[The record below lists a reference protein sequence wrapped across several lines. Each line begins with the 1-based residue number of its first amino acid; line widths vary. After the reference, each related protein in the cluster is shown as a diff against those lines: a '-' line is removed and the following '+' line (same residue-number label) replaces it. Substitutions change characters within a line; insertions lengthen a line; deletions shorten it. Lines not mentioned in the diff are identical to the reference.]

1 MADNNN
7 LPSTINGDG
16 RKFISLLKNY
26 LADISD
32 VVNDIYTVL
41 GIDETTVLE
50 IQEYIKN
57 INVVEKKVVGN
68 VTLEVSWN
76 KDDIIQYAG
85 VNILVK
91 EKAEYYTGDW
101 EDVEVSR
108 TYKTGKVTQFTL
120 ENISVGH
127 SYQITVLGRNTK
139 GAVSKSGSS
148 PSVEYYVSPNDHTPL
163 MPYDFTVV
171 FDKRGAYWSWKQRDN
186 SGTQWTELRLDDNAG
201 MEYNRLDITTD
212 LYSVAI
218 PTVRVGKAY
227 LYNKGIGN
235 AYTAPAIVDYNK
247 AIPPAP
253 NNIVVTKFY
262 EGLNITFDIIPENCN
277 GANIYINNE
286 VHHVTSNV
294 FTFNCSTGEYIIKV
308 CYTDV
313 FGEGEMSLPVN
324 ESTVEEIPPNAVHV
338 TDQTV
343 FDDGVIVAK
352 YIGDKQVVGT
362 KIQDGAIS
370 TDKLSANAVTAGKIS
385 ANAVTAGTIAAGAVT
400 TATMEANSIN
410 GDRIIANTITG
421 DKIIANSISG
431 DKIAANSISGDK
443 IQAGSID
450 ADKMNVDKL
459 SSITAN
465 VGDLHGG
472 TITGGTIVGST
483 IRNEAGSFS
492 VSSDGNIIGANITG
506 SRIDASSV
514 YSGGVQLKNTIFINR
529 HVRSGERI
537 VLPDGYSFDRCLI
550 FITNNW
556 MVSTPVYKLKG
567 RYFSD
572 DDMNRIHD
580 FNNTYSTYWNNRP
593 ANGYMDSLQGGHWLH
608 GEPLSCPIFF
618 MSGQLP
624 FKPPFVVTN
633 SIIRGNVTSD
643 GQSFHGCGITTEGYF
658 FYFENNGYYGYYGEA
673 DVLIVAFW

>member
-26 LADISD
+26 LTDISD

-41 GIDETTVLE
+41 GTDESTVLE
-50 IQEYIKN
+50 IEEYIKN

-91 EKAEYYTGDW
+91 ENTEYYTGDW

-139 GAVSKSGSS
+139 GAISKSSNS

-212 LYSVAI
+212 LYSVAV

-247 AIPPAP
+247 AVPPAP

-262 EGLNITFDIIPENCN
+262 EGLKITFDIIPENCN

-308 CYTDV
+308 CYTDI

-352 YIGDKQVVGT
+352 YIGDQQVVGT
-362 KIQDGAIS
+362 KIADGAIS

-385 ANAVTAGTIAAGAVT
+385 ANAVTSGTIAAGAVT
-400 TATMEANSIN
+400 TETMDANSIN

-450 ADKMNVDKL
+450 ADKIKAGVVDASKLNV
-459 SSITAN
+459 SSLDAITAN
-465 VGDLHGG
+465 VGNLTGG
-472 TITGGTIVGST
+472 TITGGTFK
-483 IRNEAGSFS
+483 NENGSFS
-492 VSSDGNIIGANITG
+492 IDPNGNIIGANITG
-506 SRIDASSV
+506 SRVDASNI
-514 YSGGVQLKNTIFINR
+514 YSGGQQLKNTFFMST
-529 HVRSGERI
+529 HVRSGEKI
-537 VLPDGYSFDRCLI
+537 ELPEGYHFDRCLFFVTRTEI
-550 FITNNW
+550 NRNK
-556 MVSTPVYKLKG
+556 VYG
-567 RYFSD
+567 NSGSYFSPE
-572 DDMNRIHD
+572 DMTRINN
-580 FNNTYSTYWNNRP
+580 FNYTYSTYLNSRP
-593 ANGYMDSLQGGHWLH
+593 ANGDMDNLQGVGWLH
-608 GEPLSCPIFF
+608 GSPIEDRVLFMNEPATFPA
-618 MSGQLP
+618 
-624 FKPPFVVTN
+624 FKYEGTGRTFQN
-633 SIIRGNVTSD
+633 
-643 GQSFHGCGITTEGYF
+643 FGITTEGYF
-658 FYFENNGYYGYYGEA
+658 VYFKNNGYDGYYGSA
-673 DVLIVAFW
+673 DILIIAFW

>member
-41 GIDETTVLE
+41 GTDESTVLE
-50 IQEYIKN
+50 IEEYIKN

-68 VTLEVSWN
+68 VTLDVSWN

-91 EKAEYYTGDW
+91 ESTEYYTGDW

-139 GAVSKSGSS
+139 GAISKLGSS

-186 SGTQWTELRLDDNAG
+186 NGTQWTELRLDDNAG

-212 LYSVAI
+212 LYSVAV

-247 AIPPAP
+247 AVPPAP

-262 EGLNITFDIIPENCN
+262 EGLKITFDIIPENCN

-308 CYTDV
+308 CYTDI

-385 ANAVTAGTIAAGAVT
+385 ANAVTAGTIATGAVT
-400 TATMEANSIN
+400 TETMDANSIN

-450 ADKMNVDKL
+450 ADKIQAGSISGDKLNVNSL
-459 SSITAN
+459 SSI
-465 VGDLHGG
+465 
-472 TITGGTIVGST
+472 S
-483 IRNEAGSFS
+483 
-492 VSSDGNIIGANITG
+492 ANIGTLRTATTG
-506 SRIDASSV
+506 ARTEIRD
-514 YSGGVQLKNTIFINR
+514 N
-529 HVRSGERI
+529 
-537 VLPDGYSFDRCLI
+537 LI
-550 FITNNW
+550 EI
-556 MVSTPVYKLKG
+556 Y
-567 RYFSD
+567 D
-572 DDMNRIHD
+572 
-580 FNNTYSTYWNNRP
+580 
-593 ANGYMDSLQGGHWLH
+593 
-608 GEPLSCPIFF
+608 
-618 MSGQLP
+618 
-624 FKPPFVVTN
+624 
-633 SIIRGNVTSD
+633 
-643 GQSFHGCGITTEGYF
+643 
-658 FYFENNGYYGYYGEA
+658 ENNILRVRMG
-673 DVLIVAFW
+673 VWQ

>member
-26 LADISD
+26 LDDISD

-41 GIDETTVLE
+41 GTDESSVIE
-50 IQEYIKN
+50 IEEYIKN
-57 INVVEKKVVGN
+57 VIITEKKVGGN
-68 VTLEVSWN
+68 VTLEISWN

-85 VNILVK
+85 VNIFVK
-91 EKAEYYTGDW
+91 EKTEYYTGNW
-101 EDVEVSR
+101 ERTEVTR

-127 SYQITVLGRNTK
+127 SYQITVLGRNMN
-139 GAVSKSGSS
+139 GATSKAYSS
-148 PSVEYYVSPNDHTPL
+148 PAVEYYVSPNDHTPL

-201 MEYNRLDITTD
+201 MEYNRLDITTG
-212 LYSVAI
+212 LYSTAI

-247 AIPPAP
+247 AVPPAP

-262 EGLNITFDIIPENCN
+262 EGLKITFDIIPENCN

-308 CYTDV
+308 CYTDI

-352 YIGDKQVVGT
+352 YIGDQQVVGT
-362 KIQDGAIS
+362 KIKDGAIT
-370 TDKLSANAVTAGKIS
+370 TDKLVANAITGDKIA
-385 ANAVTAGTIAAGAVT
+385 ANAITSDKIKTGEITADNIATGTITGDKLAV
-400 TATMEANSIN
+400 S
-410 GDRIIANTITG
+410 TITG
-421 DKIIANSISG
+421 DKIFAGTISG

-465 VGDLHGG
+465 VGDLYGG
-472 TITGGTIVGST
+472 TITGGTIVGGT
-483 IRNEAGSFS
+483 IT
-492 VSSDGNIIGANITG
+492 GANIRNNSGTFSVDNSGNINGVNIQSGSINADVIRQAGFRVFRVSMHKFIVGCYQSIPLPSGGSWDTCIPVYVCPTG
-506 SRIDASSV
+506 GFKYENWNNIEGYLRSKYGSNVSLPSEGFFGGITPDYQV
-514 YSGGVQLKNTIFINR
+514 YSAQ
-529 HVRSGERI
+529 
-537 VLPDGYSFDRCLI
+537 
-550 FITNNW
+550 
-556 MVSTPVYKLKG
+556 
-567 RYFSD
+567 RY
-572 DDMNRIHD
+572 I
-580 FNNTYSTYWNNRP
+580 
-593 ANGYMDSLQGGHWLH
+593 
-608 GEPLSCPIFF
+608 
-618 MSGQLP
+618 
-624 FKPPFVVTN
+624 
-633 SIIRGNVTSD
+633 
-643 GQSFHGCGITTEGYF
+643 
-658 FYFENNGYYGYYGEA
+658 ENNDGADYYGYKS
-673 DVLIVAFW
+673 DSIVYVIQLHTDDT